1 LVDAVGD
8 FIERFAV
15 FVVTVD
21 FHIHPEQME
30 AFMEGML
37 ANAKASL
44 DLEEHCLQFDVC
56 VSQSDPHHV
65 FLYEVYRSAAD
76 FDAHLKMPHFLEFNA
91 KSAVQVISKTVSTFD
106 RADN

>member
-1 LVDAVGD
+1 M
-8 FIERFAV
+8 

-21 FHIHPEQME
+21 FQIHPEQMD

-56 VSQSDPHHV
+56 VSRADKLHV
-65 FLYEVYRSAAD
+65 FLYEIYRSSAD

-91 KSAVQVISKTVSTFD
+91 KSATQVISKKVNTFD
-106 RADN
+106 RTSS